1 MSSKTPAES
10 SAGKQLVSERRRLA
24 NQRNAMKSTGPKT
37 LSGKNKV
44 RLNAIKHGLLSTT
57 ISLDTLGSPE
67 YQDFRSH
74 IESMLRPTTLVE
86 KKLAEQAASLIWRLK
101 KTECAVRAALNC
113 EIPKVKLESVVRC
126 EARFAAKLREVLG
139 QFPLLNQAGA
149 FSESQNQTRAQGSS
163 EQLKD
168 GRHES
173 E

>member
-1 MSSKTPAES
+1 
-10 SAGKQLVSERRRLA
+10 
-24 NQRNAMKSTGPKT
+24 
-37 LSGKNKV
+37 
-44 RLNAIKHGLLSTT
+44 
-57 ISLDTLGSPE
+57 
-67 YQDFRSH
+67 
-74 IESMLRPTTLVE
+74 MLRPTTLVE

-149 FSESQNQTRAQGSS
+149 CSESLNETRGQGSS

-168 GRHES
+168 GRYES
-173 E
+173 Q